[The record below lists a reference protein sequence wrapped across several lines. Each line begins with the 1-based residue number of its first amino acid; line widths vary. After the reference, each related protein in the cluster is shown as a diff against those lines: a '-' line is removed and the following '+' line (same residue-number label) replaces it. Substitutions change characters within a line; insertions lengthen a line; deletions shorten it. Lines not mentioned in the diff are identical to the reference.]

1 MLQIA
6 NTANMLTGPR
16 MSAEKYLKDK
26 QYYIDLYDKFTVNE
40 CRRIELEREKTDK
53 TDRKNAPWKRLVY
66 DVKLYFIKGERYLEK
81 QKTIEQWMQEDKT
94 KDERFENAEL
104 YINVHCPNCKS
115 PMEFENKHFR
125 GLNDE
130 HILFIYRCKS
140 CGKRRGFLE
149 DESEYIPETPRCP
162 KCKKELNETIKRG
175 KKEITFVSSCKHC
188 NYHDSWNTGDR
199 IKKPEIDH
207 NFAKDRQKFCL
218 SEKEGKEY
226 YDSKCK
232 LESVSSLIEDFK
244 EKEENKE
251 LYDQLASLE
260 KLTVAQM
267 QNFLTKE
274 LKKCNYTALMFSKP
288 KMDKHVTV
296 DFTVQDNKSDRS
308 EYDSEMELKKTI
320 NKALHNTNWRLM
332 TNGPFYRLGI
342 LSGQLKGL
350 ENEKDLLDKIRYR
363 KPLPK

>member
-1 MLQIA
+1 
-6 NTANMLTGPR
+6 

-40 CRRIELEREKTDK
+40 CRRIELERAKIDK
-53 TDRKNAPWKRLVY
+53 NDSKNVPWKRLVY
-66 DVKLYFIKGERYLEK
+66 DVKLYFTQGERYLEK
-81 QKTIEQWMQEDKT
+81 QKAIERWLQVDKT

-104 YINVHCPNCKS
+104 YLNVNCLNCKS
-115 PMEFENKHFR
+115 PMEFEDKHFR

-130 HILFIYRCKS
+130 HILFIYQCKN

-149 DESEYIPETPRCP
+149 DESEYIPETPKCP
-162 KCKKELNETIKRG
+162 KCKNELNETIKKG
-175 KKEITFVSSCKHC
+175 KKEITFISSCKHC
-188 NYHDSWNTGDR
+188 DYRDSWDTKDR
-199 IKKPEIDH
+199 IKKPEVNH
-207 NFAKDRQKFCL
+207 NFSKDRQKYCL

-226 YDSKCK
+226 IDSKFQ
-232 LESVSSLIEDFK
+232 LESVSNLVDDFK
-244 EKEENKE
+244 EKVENKE

-260 KLTVAQM
+260 KLTVARM
-267 QNFLTKE
+267 QNLLTKE
-274 LKKCNYTALMFSKP
+274 LKKCSYIELTFSKP
-288 KMDKHVTV
+288 KMDKYVIV
-296 DFTVQDNKSDRS
+296 DFTVQDNRSDRS